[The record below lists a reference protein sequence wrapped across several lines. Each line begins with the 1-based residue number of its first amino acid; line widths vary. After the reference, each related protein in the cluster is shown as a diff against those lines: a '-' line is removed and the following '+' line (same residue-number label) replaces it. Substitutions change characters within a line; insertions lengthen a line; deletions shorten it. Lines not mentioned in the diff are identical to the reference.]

1 MPHNLGFRRIKTK
14 AESYTNKWLDLF
26 RMNSIPSFTKSDIS
40 NLEAKI
46 EMQSD
51 NRLRLRVFPRRNFK
65 NKVQRWNVPSGIQN
79 ENVFQPNYR
88 VEMSDMPFSLR
99 VVRNSTNHVM

>member
-1 MPHNLGFRRIKTK
+1 MNT
-14 AESYTNKWLDLF
+14 AESF
-26 RMNSIPSFTKSDIS
+26 AKSDIP

-51 NRLRLRVFPRRNFK
+51 NRLRLRIFPRRNFK
-65 NKVQRWNVPSGIQN
+65 NKIQRWNVPSGIQN

-99 VVRNSTNHVM
+99 VVRNGSNNVM